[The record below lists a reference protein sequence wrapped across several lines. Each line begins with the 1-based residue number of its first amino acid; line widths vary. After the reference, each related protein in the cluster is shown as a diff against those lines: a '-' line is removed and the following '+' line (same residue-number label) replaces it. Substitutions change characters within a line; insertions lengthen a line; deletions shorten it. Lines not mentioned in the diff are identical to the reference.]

1 MDFDA
6 VLLPPRREKMLQE
19 GYWLNKTILD
29 SLNEAVYQYPDKVA
43 LVSYKIEDQ
52 SEKSFTYREKRYRIL
67 PITQLVGVHFIVY
80 RLSSYRCCT

>member
-29 SLNEAVYQYPDKVA
+29 SLNEAVW
-43 LVSYKIEDQ
+43 SI
-52 SEKSFTYREKRYRIL
+52 SR
-67 PITQLVGVHFIVY
+67 
-80 RLSSYRCCT
+80 